1 MLKRRV
7 EFSNEVRRAM
17 HKSLS
22 ALARA
27 SRVKRN
33 YSIARVDRS
42 RDIEKAKDVEEAT
55 EQHARLQKMSS
66 VT

>member
-1 MLKRRV
+1 MLKRRA

-17 HKSLS
+17 HKNLS

-42 RDIEKAKDVEEAT
+42 RDIEKAEDDVEET
-55 EQHARLQKMSS
+55 EQRARLQTMSS